1 VRHSR
6 AFAQRIRAA
15 ISTNSPVVRLARAI
29 AARAGSNAVVRC
41 GKSAFAVIRMAT
53 AGHTPVLNASRDNY
67 GINGMSDN
75 IYAHDHGVASDLF
88 AATGDG
94 NLFQRVLRLRMTE
107 HDNRSEEEINAENAQ
122 PAHPAHPD
130 DEPESL
136 FATVRPNIVQSI
148 RAFRVQDLA
157 DEATKLGQHFLYAYL
172 GQAQSKQEVL
182 ETIATSFLFPKHF
195 GKNYDALYDSLTEL
209 VHKAGSQ
216 PGFVIVLEQL
226 PIAQKFDK
234 EGREVLL
241 DVFRDAAEF
250 WAERRVAFRVFYS
263 FV

>member
-1 VRHSR
+1 
-6 AFAQRIRAA
+6 
-15 ISTNSPVVRLARAI
+15 
-29 AARAGSNAVVRC
+29 
-41 GKSAFAVIRMAT
+41 
-53 AGHTPVLNASRDNY
+53 
-67 GINGMSDN
+67 MSDN
-75 IYAHDHGVASDLF
+75 IYAHDTAVASDLF
-88 AATGDG
+88 ATGDG

-107 HDNRSEEEINAENAQ
+107 HDIRPEDDETHPPE
-122 PAHPAHPD
+122 AHPAHPD
-130 DEPESL
+130 DEGEPL
-136 FATVRPNIVQSI
+136 FANVRTNIVQSI

-157 DEATKLGQHFLYAYL
+157 DEANKLGQHFLYAYL

-195 GKNYDALYDSLTEL
+195 GKNYDALYDSLTDL

-250 WAERRVAFRVFYS
+250 WAERKVAFRVFYS